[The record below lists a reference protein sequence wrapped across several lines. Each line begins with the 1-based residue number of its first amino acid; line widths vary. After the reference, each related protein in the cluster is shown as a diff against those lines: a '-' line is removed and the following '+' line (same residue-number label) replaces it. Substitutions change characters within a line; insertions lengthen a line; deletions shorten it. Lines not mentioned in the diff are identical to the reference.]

1 MKTYK
6 AIENYN
12 AISSSSLELM
22 GMKKDIKSFELEKF
36 YDFGE
41 IMINEN
47 FVSTIR
53 KNRNIN
59 LFVPEYSIDDFICFF
74 FKRKIVLTEKIN
86 TNTFIH
92 FIEKKFWDDM
102 IIFKIDTDDGVDDFP
117 KFYVFQDVI
126 ANFVKLNNENVEI
139 MIPFI

>member
-53 KNRNIN
+53 KNRNVN

-92 FIEKKFWDDM
+92 FIEKKFWNDI
-102 IIFKIDTDDGVDDFP
+102 IIFKIDVDEEVDDLP